1 MKIRIPRW
9 FISAWDIFGDWVNV
23 PVGTVKFRSKRYNV
37 LRIDIIIAA
46 AFLFCVGWY
55 YATSGWYM
63 ALVGGVAFVFFAM
76 CALWLF

>member
-1 MKIRIPRW
+1 MNIRIPRW
-9 FISAWDIFGDWVNV
+9 LVAAWNAFGDWANV
-23 PVGTVKFRSKRYNV
+23 PAFTVRFRSHSHEV
-37 LRIDIIIAA
+37 LRIDIILAF